1 MRKTGNYWLAVLCL
15 WGFNAT
21 LIASLNNGWINI
33 VEKGADNTGQVLCG
47 EVIKASIEEAHQ
59 RGGGTVF
66 IPAGVYLT
74 GPIHL
79 KSNVTLHLDAGALVR
94 FSTDFDLYLPFV
106 QQRWEGTVMM
116 NFSPLIYAHG
126 QENIA
131 ITGRG
136 KLDGQGREWWR
147 WHYNN
152 KQDPEVIPRHK
163 YFDMWEAQ
171 NAEVIT
177 EDYYWNT
184 MKWRFFR
191 PPMVQFFDCSNVL
204 VDGITL
210 VNSPFWTLNPAF
222 SDNIT
227 INDVTINNPPSP
239 NTDGINPTSCRNV
252 RISNCHISV
261 GDDCITIKSGR
272 DIDGRKWATPTENV
286 TITNCTMLSGHGGI
300 VIGSEVSG
308 DIRKITISNCVFD
321 GTRRG
326 IRLKSAR
333 GRGGIVEDVRISN
346 IVMRNIQEQAL
357 VFNLFYDPSAAPE
370 PISERTPVFRN
381 IHVSNLT
388 AVNVKNAC
396 TFYGI
401 SEMPIQDLTFNNIN
415 IQAETGFVVN
425 TGKNIEL
432 HNVEVS
438 VTEGPSFIFENSSD
452 LILSNVKSGSPVI
465 GEPVVYFN
473 QVKNAFLTNN
483 FPLVWTDLFL
493 EVHGDQSA
501 EIFLQNNNFH
511 NVKQSTQRSG
521 EVKRKVV
528 KALK

>member
-1 MRKTGNYWLAVLCL
+1 MVQVS
-15 WGFNAT
+15 T
-21 LIASLNNGWINI
+21 LSAEPSGWIN
-33 VEKGADNTGQVLCG
+33 VVDRGADNTGNELAG
-47 EVIKASIEEAHQ
+47 DVIEACIEEAFE
-59 RGGGTVF
+59 RGGGTIYF
-66 IPAGVYLT
+66 PAGSYLT

-79 KSNVTLHLDAGALVR
+79 KSNVTLHLEAGAIVR

-136 KLDGQGREWWR
+136 KLDGQGQAWWK
-147 WHYNN
+147 WHYDN
-152 KQDPEVIPRHK
+152 KQNPKVIPRHK
-163 YFDMWEAQ
+163 YFSMWEEQ
-171 NAEVIT
+171 NADIIT

-191 PPMVQFFDCSNVL
+191 PPMIQFFDCSNIL
-204 VDGITL
+204 VDGVTI

-227 INDVTINNPPSP
+227 IHDVTILNPPSP
-239 NTDGINPTSCRNV
+239 NTDGINPSSCRNV

-286 TITNCTMLSGHGGI
+286 TITNCTMLNGHGGV

-321 GTRRG
+321 GTERG

-333 GRGGIVEDVRISN
+333 GRGGIVEDIRINN
-346 IVMRNIQEQAL
+346 IVMRNIKGQAL
-357 VFNLFYDPSAAPE
+357 VFNLFYDPSAVEE
-370 PISERTPVFRN
+370 PISERTPIFRN

-388 AVNVKNAC
+388 AVDVNKAC
-396 TFYGI
+396 AFYGI
-401 SEMPIQDLTFNNIN
+401 SEMPIQNLTFNNIN
-415 IQAETGFVVN
+415 IAAKTGFLLN
-425 TGKNIEL
+425 TGMNIEL
-432 HNVEVS
+432 NNVEIS
-438 VTEGPSFIFENSSD
+438 VQEGPSFIVENSRN
-452 LILSNVKSGSPVI
+452 LIFNNVKALNPLP
-465 GEPVVYFN
+465 GEPVVSFN
-473 QVKNAFLTNN
+473 QVQNAFVMNN
-483 FPLVWTDLFL
+483 CPLSPTDLFL
-493 EVHGDQSA
+493 EVDGSDCQD
-501 EIFLQNNNFH
+501 IFLQNNNFH
-511 NVKQSTQRSG
+511 NVREAVRRSAV
-521 EVKRKVV
+521 VKRKVV
-528 KALK
+528 QVRK